1 MPKNKLELKDF
12 DGDELVASVL
22 RNGDVSVSIVQY
34 ADPLDVD
41 DEATVA
47 VVQIPKEDMR
57 ILGQF
62 LLDNC

>member
-1 MPKNKLELKDF
+1 MTQNKIELKDF

-22 RNGDVSVSIVQY
+22 RNGDVSVSVVQY
-34 ADPLDVD
+34 ADPLDVN

-47 VVQIPKEDMR
+47 VVQLPREDMR